1 MPVTTQNVML
11 GNSSAHHPRCDFLP
25 RKEEF
30 FLELKKMNIIKLQ
43 RYGPSAVQKTGR
55 WESEGG
61 QEQASV
67 ALTLI
72 SRLLCS
78 GEARPDQLHTG
89 CKTQWEDILPG
100 TAPPPLVHLPPHDSS
115 L

>member
-30 FLELKKMNIIKLQ
+30 FLELKKNEYHQ
-43 RYGPSAVQKTGR
+43 TPSAVQKTGR